1 MGLNTDIRNISNTLQ
16 RNAKK
21 EAKNTKDLENKY
33 NILDILKNEIE
44 AAQSSGLDIFNA
56 LDRECIETGV
66 LASLQP
72 CEYFKNKN
80 ITRFFIHDN
89 YYKIYLQVQKEKR
102 LKEKTLQTI
111 TREKTQEIPKE
122 AATVQTAQTVQKI
135 SVDYKKILQWLF
147 IISTGIVLIP
157 LYFCVAVTKNLK

>member
-21 EAKNTKDLENKY
+21 EAKSAKELENKY

-72 CEYFKNKN
+72 CEYYKNKN

-89 YYKIYLQVQKEKR
+89 YYKTYLQTQKEKR
-102 LKEKTLQTI
+102 LKEKSMQTI
-111 TREKTQEIPKE
+111 TREEAPKE
-122 AATVQTAQTVQKI
+122 AEIIKSKPVIKI
-135 SVDYKKILQWLF
+135 DFNNIFKWIF

-157 LYFCVAVTKNLK
+157 LYMCIAITKNLK